1 MSQDT
6 SRSVRTS
13 HASGSRSVQTEIL
26 NFPVN
31 DILQVSC
38 DGILRCDW
46 CALHGAGRQ
55 VALWPNPIPFPSVR
69 NRVWPRETTLPYV
82 SMLLSLLAKMK
93 GFSNDGLPVNVL
105 EESLGLTVD
114 ESIPTSYSRLVSS
127 SDISTSVG
135 AVATGLP
142 LKVMSL

>member
-1 MSQDT
+1 
-6 SRSVRTS
+6 
-13 HASGSRSVQTEIL
+13 
-26 NFPVN
+26 
-31 DILQVSC
+31 
-38 DGILRCDW
+38 
-46 CALHGAGRQ
+46 
-55 VALWPNPIPFPSVR
+55 
-69 NRVWPRETTLPYV
+69 
-82 SMLLSLLAKMK
+82 MLLSLLATMK

-114 ESIPTSYSRLVSS
+114 ESTPTSYSRLVSS